1 MTKKN
6 DAKDNPDEQKEAP
19 EAEAQVETAD
29 SEVTA
34 VLEDESLKER
44 DKIRKLSEMGFS
56 NPQIIELGFTRS
68 EVYRAC
74 PVNRKGL
81 TSRAD
86 GFSLPAVLKA
96 GGGIEVVS
104 PEAILQ
110 SIFPQANADMQSLM
124 KGMMLYRAAQMA
136 VLTDVEIMKG
146 QAEADA
152 KRMQPILKL
161 MEETRKEQDA
171 AAQRARESVMD
182 VARETAE
189 STLGGAIGYL
199 DQFKPKPP
207 PAKTGEELM
216 AKRVDGMLEMM
227 QNMMFGQ
234 FIPGGQSSMVAEG
247 WERGPVSRSETA
259 AQAQGTPGPAEQQGA
274 DWEVETVGRDESEG
288 EDGDSETREE
298 SDE

>member
-1 MTKKN
+1 M
-6 DAKDNPDEQKEAP
+6 AKRNGAKGNSDEEKEAP
-19 EAEAQVETAD
+19 EAGAQEETAA

-68 EVYRAC
+68 EVYRAR
-74 PVNRKGL
+74 PVTPKGL

-86 GFSLPAVLKA
+86 GFTLPTVLKA
-96 GGGIEVVS
+96 GSGIEVVS

-161 MEETRKEQDA
+161 MEETRKEQDS
-171 AAQRARESVMD
+171 AAQRARESVID

-216 AKRVDGMLEMM
+216 SKRVDAMLEMA

-234 FIPGGQSSMVAEG
+234 FMPGGPGGQVAEG
-247 WERGPVSRSETA
+247 WEREQVSLSETA
-259 AQAQGTPGPAEQQGA
+259 AQVQGGPE
-274 DWEVETVGRDESEG
+274 WEG
-288 EDGDSETREE
+288 ERVRQDEGGGDEGESRAEE
-298 SDE
+298 EGGEE

>member
-74 PVNRKGL
+74 SVNRKGL

-136 VLTDVEIMKG
+136 VLRDAYASAALFGSTYITLTGVVLVWSVGLFPEIPSAGLGAGFLLIAVG
-146 QAEADA
+146 QAIGSPAA
-152 KRMQPILKL
+152 GALAATTSPI
-161 MEETRKEQDA
+161 TA
-171 AAQRARESVMD
+171 FFAFAG
-182 VARETAE
+182 VAVLTA
-189 STLGGAIGYL
+189 LVRPHPDL
-199 DQFKPKPP
+199 
-207 PAKTGEELM
+207 
-216 AKRVDGMLEMM
+216 
-227 QNMMFGQ
+227 
-234 FIPGGQSSMVAEG
+234 
-247 WERGPVSRSETA
+247 
-259 AQAQGTPGPAEQQGA
+259 
-274 DWEVETVGRDESEG
+274 
-288 EDGDSETREE
+288 
-298 SDE
+298 